1 MKQDYLWAG
10 HRCLTCNGVSIARE
24 LESGLCAAT
33 VCNGF
38 GTARSTLTGIAAAR
52 LAMGL
57 TTETTR
63 NFAAEAEPTKLPP
76 KPFAT
81 LGANALLRFKDWR
94 AGAE

>member
-1 MKQDYLWAG
+1 VKQDYLWVG
-10 HRCLTCNGVSIARE
+10 HRCLTCNDVSIARE
-24 LESGLCAAT
+24 PGPGLCAAT

-38 GTARSTLTGIAAAR
+38 GTARSTLTGIAAVKP
-52 LAMGL
+52 AMGL

-63 NFAAEAEPTKLPP
+63 HVAAEAEPTKLPP